1 MGSDAVEKYQD
12 ETRTFSAKHK
22 IAILICFS
30 LSAALILSVFMF
42 KVNSVKNTEETV
54 PADDDFDEYEDPDY
68 WMEEQDII
76 DDFENY

>member
-30 LSAALILSVFMF
+30 LSAALILSVFMI
-42 KVNSVKNTEETV
+42 NVKNTEETV

>member
-1 MGSDAVEKYQD
+1 M
-12 ETRTFSAKHK
+12 

-30 LSAALILSVFMF
+30 LSAALILSVFMI
-42 KVNSVKNTEETV
+42 NVKNTEETV

>member
-1 MGSDAVEKYQD
+1 MGSDAVEKYEE
-12 ETRTFSAKHK
+12 ETRPFSAKHK

-30 LSAALILSVFMF
+30 LSAALILSVFMI
-42 KVNSVKNTEETV
+42 NVKNTEETV

>member
-1 MGSDAVEKYQD
+1 MGSDAVEKYHE
-12 ETRTFSAKHK
+12 ETRAFSAKHK

-30 LSAALILSVFMF
+30 LSAALILSVFMI
-42 KVNSVKNTEETV
+42 NVKNTEETV

>member
-1 MGSDAVEKYQD
+1 MGSDAVEKYEE
-12 ETRTFSAKHK
+12 ETRPFSAKHK

-30 LSAALILSVFMF
+30 LSAALILSVFMI
-42 KVNSVKNTEETV
+42 NVKNTEETV
-54 PADDDFDEYEDPDY
+54 PAADDFDEYEDPDY